1 MAVCLNPTDVTAEK
15 DNFVQHILQQISLCC
30 KKETNLMISVFDVK
44 GNKFLY
50 CNDSFVNILGFSKNE
65 IINGGWEFWF
75 KQIDPSEAR
84 NVKNK
89 IDLLV
94 QKTSFARR
102 LKPFT
107 FNYHIRN
114 IFNCWCFINHEISF
128 HQIERNLIVINYLHD
143 ISQKEQIEYFFEK
156 KKHILLDDYK
166 SIVISKREKEV
177 LQLIA
182 EGFSSKQIA
191 KELYISSHTAI
202 AHRKNLIEK
211 FKVKNTAQ
219 LIKEASQSILL

>member
-1 MAVCLNPTDVTAEK
+1 MAAFQKTTDITADK
-15 DNFVQHILQQISLCC
+15 DKFFQLILKQISSCC
-30 KKETNLMISVFDVK
+30 EEDTNLMVSIFDVS
-44 GNKFLY
+44 GSKFLY
-50 CNDSFVNILGFSKNE
+50 CNDSFTKILGFSKKE
-65 IINGGWEFWF
+65 IINGGWEFWL
-75 KQIDPSEAR
+75 KQINPAEVL

-89 IDLLV
+89 IDSLV
-94 QKTSFARR
+94 EKTSLGKR
-102 LKPFT
+102 LNPFSL
-107 FNYHIRN
+107 NYHFRN
-114 IFNCWCFINHEISF
+114 FFDRWCYINHEVAL
-128 HQIERNLIVINYLHD
+128 HQISTNLVVINYLYD
-143 ISQKEQIEYFFEK
+143 ISQKEQIEYFFETRRQVPAGNF
-156 KKHILLDDYK
+156 D

-219 LIKEASQSILL
+219 LIKEASKSFLA